1 MSTGATRAE
10 RGSATAETAIAL
22 PVVVIVLLAIGF
34 AASAGLAQLRCADA
48 ARVAARSIA
57 IGAST
62 QEASSHAM
70 TSAGGEASVTA
81 SLDGEWV
88 TITVTRTL
96 STPWGSTLSVSAT
109 SVARR
114 EPGVAA
120 NASEVDL
127 PTRDWQMGDW
137 QTGARQTGNWQ
148 AGDWHG

>member
-109 SVARR
+109 SVSRR

-120 NASEVDL
+120 NASEVDP
-127 PTRDWQMGDW
+127 PTGDRLTGERLIEDW
-137 QTGARQTGNWQ
+137 R